1 MAFLTPEEAAA
12 RIIEIAKTLLGDTGT
27 DKEAIYQIYADKL
40 VIDVLDYC
48 KRDDFPAALVY
59 TCADLLFKREQ
70 DSTSDTQGLKK
81 VKMDDTEFEFA
92 TATASPGTLADA
104 DFATI
109 RNKLNL
115 YRKVGGWN

>member
-1 MAFLTPEEAAA
+1 MAFLTPEEAAS
-12 RIIEIAKTLLGDTGT
+12 RIIETAKTLLGDTGT
-27 DKEAIYQIYADKL
+27 EKDAIYQIYADKL
-40 VIDVLDYC
+40 ILDVLDYC
-48 KRDDFPAALVY
+48 NRDDFPPALVY

-92 TATASPGTLADA
+92 TATASPGTAADA

-115 YRKVGGWN
+115 YRKLRWN

>member
-1 MAFLTPEEAAA
+1 MADLTPQEAAE
-12 RIIEIAKTLLGDTGT
+12 RIITTAKTLLGDVGT
-27 DKEAIYQIYADKL
+27 EKDAIYQIYADKL
-40 VIDVLDYC
+40 VLDVLDYC
-48 KRDDFPAALVY
+48 NREDFPPALVY

-92 TATASPGTLADA
+92 TATASPGTVADA

-115 YRKVGGWN
+115 YRKLRWS